1 MNPVVIDLMDLVE
14 RHGAQSAVVRKTIRN
29 PDAPPG
35 VAHIIDTTVTL
46 FGCSKIDPTHH
57 LYDRQRSFPVAQ
69 GAIVDNSRYIAH
81 EVAKRLER

>member
-14 RHGAQSAVVRKTIRN
+14 RHGAESAIVRKTIRN

-46 FGCSKIDPTHH
+46 FGCERFDPK
-57 LYDRQRSFPVAQ
+57 LYFHDRQRVIPIAQ